1 MNKTIIIAIA
11 LVFGVAL
18 AVTVGKVGQVK
29 TVSVAEVGTKPQLYK
44 ETITLNGVMAGVSP
58 YDKGVIGIMDTQ
70 EAQCKKGCE
79 KVFIP
84 VKYPKEAPKVG
95 DEINA
100 TGKFTKYP
108 QGYMFIAEK
117 LKVVKHAKAGS

>member
-1 MNKTIIIAIA
+1 MQKTIIIAVAIV
-11 LVFGVAL
+11 LGVVL

-29 TVSVAEVGTKPQLYK
+29 TVSVAEVGTNPQLFT
-44 ETITLNGVMAGVSP
+44 ETITLNGVMAGISP
-58 YDKGVIGIMDTQ
+58 YDKGVIGVMDTN

-84 VKYPKEAPKVG
+84 VKYPAEAPKVG

-117 LKVVKHAKAGS
+117 LKVVKPAKVGS